1 MRKNNMFNQK
11 LEQIGGENIVDG
23 INFKLYKC

>member
-1 MRKNNMFNQK
+1 MSKNNMFNQK

-23 INFKLYKC
+23 ITLKSEE